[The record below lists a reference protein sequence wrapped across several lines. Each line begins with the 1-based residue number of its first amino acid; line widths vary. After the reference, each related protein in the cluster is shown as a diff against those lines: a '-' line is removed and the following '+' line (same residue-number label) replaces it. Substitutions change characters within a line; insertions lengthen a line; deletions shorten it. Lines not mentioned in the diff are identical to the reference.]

1 VSETTIKLVTWYF
14 TNKATIDQVKD
25 DQYVQELETRVKDLV
40 KVASHVWANPDVKKL
55 WASLREALDI
65 GNTADVPLF
74 TADTQ
79 KGAHGVNPLHA
90 KGDLR

>member
-55 WASLREALDI
+55 WASLRGGPGCRQYSGRA
-65 GNTADVPLF
+65 AV
-74 TADTQ
+74 
-79 KGAHGVNPLHA
+79 H
-90 KGDLR
+90 R